1 VLLGQGAEEV
11 LATDEDPC
19 ETDLGQS
26 WEGGEAALGWRNQ
39 KMAEQTIS
47 KNESFFD
54 PDGGKRPKGD
64 ESQTPRKFLC
74 LKIWGRRGP
83 TPIGLKAEP
92 WVSRRKYRSQGDRG
106 QSLERAEKAKG
117 RICERK
123 SC

>member
-64 ESQTPRKFLC
+64 ESQTPRKFY
-74 LKIWGRRGP
+74 G
-83 TPIGLKAEP
+83 GLEG
-92 WVSRRKYRSQGDRG
+92 GDRG
-106 QSLERAEKAKG
+106 ARSELWRPLGLKLRGTEPPQGLTERV
-117 RICERK
+117 
-123 SC
+123 